1 MVFEKV
7 SIKSHCQFLSILE
20 LCPKV
25 KAAGP
30 EIHYFD
36 KHFQKGEEW
45 YASRMPAVTQD
56 QLATEKTPGY
66 FHHPEAPSR
75 IKETLPDV
83 KMLLIFRDPVKRLIS
98 DYNQFRSR
106 HLDNGGTYPSL
117 EELLFTVRGEIN
129 ENYPPLQRS
138 LYHEHM
144 ARWYEHFP
152 RDQGRDSIHIKRIT

>member
-1 MVFEKV
+1 M
-7 SIKSHCQFLSILE
+7 E

-36 KHFQKGEEW
+36 KHLDKGEEW
-45 YASRMPAVTQD
+45 YASRMPAVTED

-75 IKETLPDV
+75 VKDTLPDV

-106 HLDNGGTYPSL
+106 HLGGNSVERTLGNLIWAS
-117 EELLFTVRGEIN
+117 FWVD
-129 ENYPPLQRS
+129 
-138 LYHEHM
+138 
-144 ARWYEHFP
+144 F
-152 RDQGRDSIHIKRIT
+152 